1 MARRSNS
8 RPIVRSRPFWIRLAR
23 WFFIPPG
30 LFFTMIVITSGLAW
44 WKWDSITSWTRSIVS
59 SITNAFGWGLVFV
72 ALAVGALIFL
82 AMRHRL
88 NALWYGMRYYLGAIC
103 YAFAAWGVL
112 AFLGIG
118 GSIGQGIIGST
129 DLLGGL
135 RVLGIAVLGT
145 VLILPEPSW
154 RLTRRLAY
162 GTIYRMQ
169 RRHPG
174 AAATGTLASVTTAV
188 NTAAAEGPAEDA
200 ADSAALTPP
209 AHGQVTPRQPAKDP
223 AVPPRPATARTVEEH
238 PNRQE
243 LKQIAQQVWK
253 KYGESPS
260 LQVVDGWKLPPV
272 DILEKS
278 PDIVFNQADNTR
290 RARLIEEA
298 LESYGVEAKV
308 VQINTGP
315 TVTQFGIEPGW
326 DRRVKEFKEKDRE
339 GNTRVRQEEV
349 SKTRVKVDRISSLSN
364 DLALALSAST
374 VRIEAPIPGQPLVG
388 IEVPNTT
395 STSVTLRG
403 VIETSAF
410 QKMLG
415 KSRLNLA
422 LGKGA
427 GGEAVTADLTRMP
440 HLLIAGATGSGK
452 TVCLNTIICSLLL
465 TNTPYDLRFVLIDPK
480 RVELT
485 GYNTIPHLAAPVVV
499 EAEKAV
505 EALRWLQQEMDRRYQ
520 RLQASGARSIDIYNK
535 SRQGEQRMPY
545 LVLVVDELADLM
557 MQSGDEVERM
567 LCRLAQLARAVG
579 IHLVVATQRPS
590 VDVITG
596 LIKANFPT
604 RISFAVTSLV
614 DSRTI
619 LDGAGAE
626 KLLGKGDM
634 LYLPTEAAK
643 PKRLQG
649 CYVSDAEIERL
660 VYFWNNQRRDAPS
673 LKVESIAPAQ
683 AAIRPAAAR
692 SAVAGTAA
700 SARPATGLRPPTPV
714 AARPVLSIR
723 DDDQSLK
730 PLPAEDPLM
739 EEARMVAAEHPH
751 YSASYLQRKL
761 RIGFNRAANIAERL
775 QQEGFGPENPG
786 YGGMNERAEEQGSP
800 DEQVEAG
807 KVDEE
812 EGKDS

>member
-1 MARRSNS
+1 MARKSS
-8 RPIVRSRPFWIRLAR
+8 SKQVVKSRPFWIRLVR
-23 WFFIPPG
+23 WFFVPPG
-30 LFFTMIVITSGLAW
+30 VFFTLAVAAAGIIW
-44 WKWDSITSWTRSIVS
+44 WKWGSITSWTGSVVS
-59 SITNAFGWGLVFV
+59 SVRATFGWGLAFV
-72 ALAVGALIFL
+72 ALAAATLVILAL
-82 AMRHRL
+82 RHRL
-88 NALWYGMRYYLGAIC
+88 SALWYGLRYWLGAVC
-103 YAFAAWGVL
+103 YVFAAWGVL
-112 AFLGIG
+112 GFFGSGGRIGLGIIN
-118 GSIGQGIIGST
+118 SQS
-129 DLLGGL
+129 LVGGL
-135 RVLGIAVLGT
+135 RVLGIVLLGT
-145 VLILPEPSW
+145 VLILPGPSW
-154 RLTRRLAY
+154 RFTRRVAY
-162 GTIYRMQ
+162 GAVYRIQ
-169 RRHPG
+169 GQKPPE
-174 AAATGTLASVTTAV
+174 AVTSAPKAATASAVGTAE
-188 NTAAAEGPAEDA
+188 AAEDEAVRPA
-200 ADSAALTPP
+200 P
-209 AHGQVTPRQPAKDP
+209 APQVQGAVSGRQPARV
-223 AVPPRPATARTVEEH
+223 VPVAPATAGVKAAAAKAPDEH
-238 PNRQE
+238 QNRDD
-243 LKQIAQQVWK
+243 LRQIAQQVWK

-315 TVTQFGIEPGW
+315 TVTQFGVEPGW
-326 DRRVKEFKEKDRE
+326 DRRVKEFKERDRD
-339 GNTRVRQEEV
+339 GNTRLRQEEV
-349 SKTRVKVDRISSLSN
+349 SKTRVKVERISSLSN

-415 KSRLNLA
+415 KSKLNLA

-452 TVCLNTIICSLLL
+452 TVCLNTVICSLLL
-465 TNTPYDLRFVLIDPK
+465 TSTPYDLRFVLIDPK

-520 RLQASGARSIDIYNK
+520 RLQGSGARSIDIYNK
-535 SRQGEQRMPY
+535 SRQGEQKMPY

-557 MQSGDEVERM
+557 MQSGDEVERI

-660 VYFWNNQRRDAPS
+660 VYFWNNQKRDAPS
-673 LKVESIAPAQ
+673 LRVESVSAAQ
-683 AAIRPAAAR
+683 AAIRPMAASRHAEAPRAAA
-692 SAVAGTAA
+692 VT
-700 SARPATGLRPPTPV
+700 RPATSVT
-714 AARPVLSIR
+714 ARPVLSIR
-723 DDDQSLK
+723 DDDGSLK
-730 PLPAEDPLM
+730 PLPASDPLM
-739 EEARMVAAEHPH
+739 EEARMIAAEHPQ

-786 YGGMNERAEEQGSP
+786 YGGINERGEKTGGV
-800 DEQVEAG
+800 DGQVEG
-807 KVDEE
+807 EE
-812 EGKDS
+812 DPEESAA